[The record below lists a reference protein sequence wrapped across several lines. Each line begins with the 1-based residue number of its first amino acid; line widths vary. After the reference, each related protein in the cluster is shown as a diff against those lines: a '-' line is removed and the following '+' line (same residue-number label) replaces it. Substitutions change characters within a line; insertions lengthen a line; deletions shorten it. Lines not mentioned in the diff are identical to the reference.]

1 MPKRFPP
8 FLCLLLLCAER
19 TNLLLPRYTELK
31 LTLSISSGWWFFF
44 FPLHFSAKE
53 YVLLPAHS
61 YILRLKIKPN
71 EASKKLCDWL
81 PLGAK
86 EGEDREEERD
96 LKNEQSKKQ
105 GKAVKSSLKNK
116 PNTTTT
122 VWAFPFLRQFLILWP
137 FILLGSLEP
146 AQRMD
151 CKRHQL
157 PCLPTTQKSQFS
169 ATGLINP

>member
-19 TNLLLPRYTELK
+19 SNLLLPRYTELK

-61 YILRLKIKPN
+61 YILRPKIKPN
-71 EASKKLCDWL
+71 EASKNLCDWL

-86 EGEDREEERD
+86 GGEDREEERD
-96 LKNEQSKKQ
+96 LKNEQSKKK
-105 GKAVKSSLKNK
+105 GKAVKSSLNK
-116 PNTTTT
+116 PNNHNCLSIPFPKAISYIMTIYPAWLS
-122 VWAFPFLRQFLILWP
+122 WACPTYGLQETP
-137 FILLGSLEP
+137 ATLLTHNTEVPVLSHRP
-146 AQRMD
+146 
-151 CKRHQL
+151 
-157 PCLPTTQKSQFS
+157 
-169 ATGLINP
+169 N

>member
-86 EGEDREEERD
+86 EGEDWEEERD

-116 PNTTTT
+116 PNNHNCLSIPFPKAISYIMTIYPAWLS
-122 VWAFPFLRQFLILWP
+122 WACPMYGLQETP
-137 FILLGSLEP
+137 ATLLTHNTEVPVLSHRP
-146 AQRMD
+146 
-151 CKRHQL
+151 
-157 PCLPTTQKSQFS
+157 
-169 ATGLINP
+169 N